1 MINLHLNQLSKLCMS
16 KSGTWGGGIEGA
28 LIDESTCGSVY
39 DSLVTTDDDLMPS
52 LKHTTIS
59 RFVCS

>member
-1 MINLHLNQLSKLCMS
+1 MINLHLNRLPKICISQ
-16 KSGTWGGGIEGA
+16 GHGEGEEGA

-59 RFVCS
+59 RFACS

>member
-1 MINLHLNQLSKLCMS
+1 MS
-16 KSGTWGGGIEGA
+16 KSGTWGGRIEGA